1 MMANKSF
8 VFRFADVEVR
18 EREFSLIKSDESL
31 PVEPKAFRVL
41 LILLRNPKKL
51 ITKEELLNAVWGDAA
66 VTENSLTRSIAL
78 LRRLLGDDTH
88 SPRFIETVATVGYRF
103 VCKVEVSPEGEGGL
117 EPQGESNGTSRQDS
131 FVNTANGS
139 AANFPAPIVR
149 ETGDATKTG
158 TDKAGNKRFLKWLL
172 PVAAVLLVGVGSA
185 VWYTHRPLPLP
196 SISEYLQIT
205 HDGHRKIL
213 IGTDGTRLYFNQIV
227 ATESQSI
234 AQVGTSGGEIQEVSI
249 ALQNAE
255 LVDVSMDGS
264 TLLAASSS
272 GTEETTYPLWSV
284 RIPGG
289 SLRHIAD
296 AGSATFSPDGKLVA
310 YSSHDDL
317 FVVGS
322 DGTNPH
328 KLASLGGLAEALTWS
343 PDGSTIRFTKN
354 ARLWEVSSSGLNLH
368 QLLPTWS
375 SSSWQCCG
383 HWTADE
389 RFFVFL
395 SGASA
400 SWGAPTLFGAP
411 LLPGAQIWALDE
423 RRHPSLQAPTKPI
436 KLTSGPT
443 SWGTPI
449 PSKDGKKIFARGV
462 TVRGE
467 LVRFDSH
474 SQLFQPFLG
483 GISAEFVSFSNDGQ
497 AVAYVSYPDGILWR
511 ANLNGG
517 RLVQL
522 SDPPFRPFL
531 PRWSP
536 DGTQILF
543 TASTS
548 QDRSEIHVVS
558 SEGGGLRRLLPGS
571 PDPQF
576 DPNWSPDGR
585 KIVFSTGSGGGVD
598 QGDIRILDL
607 RSHEITTLPGSK
619 SLFSPRWS
627 PDGKFIAA
635 LSFDSRSLRI
645 FNIESRQWSVRYVG
659 GVGWPAWSR
668 DSQFVY
674 FAGIQ
679 DHPTVSR
686 VSVSGKGPELVVDLK
701 DFHSTGL
708 FGLWLGLDPTDAP
721 LLLRD
726 IGSDDIYALT
736 LEVK

>member
-1 MMANKSF
+1 MKRPTISSARWWLEGLI
-8 VFRFADVEVR
+8 VLTCLFAGGIRPAAAYEVW
-18 EREFSLIKSDESL
+18 LTDQSDTGKESGGFL
-31 PVEPKAFRVL
+31 YIYDGAQLAE
-41 LILLRNPKKL
+41 NP
-51 ITKEELLNAVWGDAA
+51 
-66 VTENSLTRSIAL
+66 
-78 LRRLLGDDTH
+78 
-88 SPRFIETVATVGYRF
+88 
-103 VCKVEVSPEGEGGL
+103 
-117 EPQGESNGTSRQDS
+117 
-131 FVNTANGS
+131 S
-139 AANFPAPIVR
+139 AA
-149 ETGDATKTG
+149 
-158 TDKAGNKRFLKWLL
+158 
-172 PVAAVLLVGVGSA
+172 
-185 VWYTHRPLPLP
+185 
-196 SISEYLQIT
+196 
-205 HDGHRKIL
+205 
-213 IGTDGTRLYFNQIV
+213 
-227 ATESQSI
+227 
-234 AQVGTSGGEIQEVSI
+234 
-249 ALQNAE
+249 
-255 LVDVSMDGS
+255 
-264 TLLAASSS
+264 
-272 GTEETTYPLWSV
+272 
-284 RIPGG
+284 
-289 SLRHIAD
+289 
-296 AGSATFSPDGKLVA
+296 
-310 YSSHDDL
+310 
-317 FVVGS
+317 
-322 DGTNPH
+322 
-328 KLASLGGLAEALTWS
+328 
-343 PDGSTIRFTKN
+343 
-354 ARLWEVSSSGLNLH
+354 
-368 QLLPTWS
+368 
-375 SSSWQCCG
+375 
-383 HWTADE
+383 
-389 RFFVFL
+389 
-395 SGASA
+395 
-400 SWGAPTLFGAP
+400 
-411 LLPGAQIWALDE
+411 
-423 RRHPSLQAPTKPI
+423 KPI
-436 KLTSGPT
+436 QLTSGPIN
-443 SWGTPI
+443 WGAPI

-462 TVRGE
+462 TFRGE
-467 LVRFDSH
+467 LVRFDVH
-474 SQLFQPFLG
+474 SQQFQPFLA

-511 ANLNGG
+511 ANLNGSG
-517 RLVQL
+517 LVQL

-645 FNIESRQWSVRYVG
+645 FNIESWQWSVRYVG
-659 GVGWPAWSR
+659 GVGWPSWSR